1 MEVFMSKMK
10 RTVSVLLA
18 ALLILSVLVL
28 ALPVSADTTMGGMET
43 NVPDTDI
50 GGATGGGELVTIDPT
65 PESSMPESET
75 ATPATD
81 TVTTPVTTSA
91 PTTDNTTDE
100 NDDGL
105 GWLGIVICVAVV
117 AAIVI
122 VVVALLPKKKEH

>member
-1 MEVFMSKMK
+1 MEVFMSKTK

-50 GGATGGGELVTIDPT
+50 GGATGGGEIVTIDPT
-65 PESSMPESET
+65 PEVSVPESET
-75 ATPATD
+75 MAPATSA
-81 TVTTPVTTSA
+81 VTTPVTTA
-91 PTTDNTTDE
+91 PATDGAMDNA
-100 NDDGL
+100 DDGL

-122 VVVALLPKKKEH
+122 VVVALLPKKKGH

>member
-1 MEVFMSKMK
+1 MEVFMSKTK
-10 RTVSVLLA
+10 RTTSLLLA

-28 ALPVSADTTMGGMET
+28 ALPISADTTMGGMET

-81 TVTTPVTTSA
+81 TVTTPVTTS
-91 PTTDNTTDE
+91 PTTDGATDDT
-100 NDDGL
+100 DDGL